1 MEDVKITKDELNL
14 VKQNIKDQRFQF
26 YEKQMDLKQ
35 TNDNKLETFVFSNI
49 QKREI

>member
-14 VKQNIKDQRFQF
+14 VKQNIQNQRYQF
-26 YEKQMDLKQ
+26 YEKQKDLKQ
-35 TNDNKLETFVFSNI
+35 TNDNKLESIVFSNI